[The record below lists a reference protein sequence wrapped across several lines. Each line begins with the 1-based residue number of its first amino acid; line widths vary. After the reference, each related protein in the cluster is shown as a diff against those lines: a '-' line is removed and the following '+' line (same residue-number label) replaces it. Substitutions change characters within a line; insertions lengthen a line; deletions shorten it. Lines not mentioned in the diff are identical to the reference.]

1 VAHHAEGAPHHHAE
15 QPDKQKNGE
24 GIVVEVG
31 EERLLENTGEDD
43 ASDGRPKGGDERA
56 PVLLPRDCRATLCR
70 EVNPSFVA
78 ALGSSAR
85 LHVKALY
92 MNPGDRGWRRPR
104 SYHHGNLK
112 EVLLEAARK
121 LIEEHGA
128 FGFSLTEAAR
138 LAGVSPAAP
147 YRHFR
152 DRDALLAE
160 VAKNG
165 FERFAARLDM
175 AWNNGVPTPLSA
187 FDNLGKAY
195 LAFARDE
202 PASYTVMFETG
213 VLPGGDGETLTAAE
227 RAFDVLQ
234 HAAAALC
241 RQLPES
247 ERPPLKLMSLHIWAI
262 SHGVA
267 TLFAQG
273 DLQAHKVPMKP
284 EEILES
290 AMLVYLKG
298 LGILADG
305 KGAQHRS

>member
-1 VAHHAEGAPHHHAE
+1 MTHSG
-15 QPDKQKNGE
+15 
-24 GIVVEVG
+24 
-31 EERLLENTGEDD
+31 
-43 ASDGRPKGGDERA
+43 
-56 PVLLPRDCRATLCR
+56 
-70 EVNPSFVA
+70 
-78 ALGSSAR
+78 
-85 LHVKALY
+85 
-92 MNPGDRGWRRPR
+92 RGWRRPR

-160 VAKNG
+160 VARNG
-165 FERFAARLDM
+165 FERFAARLDA

-187 FDNLGKAY
+187 FENLGRAY
-195 LAFARDE
+195 LAFAREE

-213 VLPGGDGETLTAAE
+213 LAPGTEGETLPAAE
-227 RAFDVLQ
+227 HAFEVLQ
-234 HAAAALC
+234 RAAAALC
-241 RQLPES
+241 RHLPED
-247 ERPPLKLMSLHIWAI
+247 ERPPLKLVSLHIWAL

-267 TLFAQG
+267 TLFSQG
-273 DLQAHKVPMKP
+273 GRAARKVPMTP

-290 AMLVYLKG
+290 GLLIYLKG
-298 LGILADG
+298 LGVLPDA
-305 KGAQHRS
+305 KGEEEAS

>member
-1 VAHHAEGAPHHHAE
+1 VDFPG
-15 QPDKQKNGE
+15 
-24 GIVVEVG
+24 
-31 EERLLENTGEDD
+31 
-43 ASDGRPKGGDERA
+43 
-56 PVLLPRDCRATLCR
+56 
-70 EVNPSFVA
+70 
-78 ALGSSAR
+78 LGSPAW

-92 MNPGDRGWRRPR
+92 MNPPDRGWRRSR

-175 AWNNGVPTPLSA
+175 AWNNGLPTPLSA

-195 LAFARDE
+195 LAFAREE

-213 VLPGGDGETLTAAE
+213 AIPGGEVETLPAAE
-227 RAFDVLQ
+227 RAFDVIQ

-241 RQLPES
+241 RQVPEA

-267 TLFAQG
+267 TLFAQN

-290 AMLVYLKG
+290 TMLIYLKG
-298 LGILADG
+298 LGILGDG
-305 KGAQHRS
+305 KSAQRQP

>member
-1 VAHHAEGAPHHHAE
+1 M
-15 QPDKQKNGE
+15 DS
-24 GIVVEVG
+24 
-31 EERLLENTGEDD
+31 
-43 ASDGRPKGGDERA
+43 SDRP
-56 PVLLPRDCRATLCR
+56 
-70 EVNPSFVA
+70 
-78 ALGSSAR
+78 
-85 LHVKALY
+85 
-92 MNPGDRGWRRPR
+92 GWRRPR

-160 VAKNG
+160 VAKSG
-165 FERFAARLDM
+165 FDRFAARLDM

-187 FDNLGKAY
+187 FDAVGKAY
-195 LAFARDE
+195 LAFAREE
-202 PASYTVMFETG
+202 PASYAVMFESG
-213 VLPGGDGETLTAAE
+213 VEAGSEGGTLPAAE

-234 HAAAALC
+234 KAAAALC
-241 RQLPES
+241 RSLPES

-267 TLFAQG
+267 TLFTQG
-273 DLQAHKVPMKP
+273 DLQAHKVPMSP
-284 EEILES
+284 EEMLES
-290 AMLVYLKG
+290 AMLIYLKG
-298 LGILADG
+298 LGILPGAKAG
-305 KGAQHRS
+305 KSV

>member
-1 VAHHAEGAPHHHAE
+1 MSP
-15 QPDKQKNGE
+15 P
-24 GIVVEVG
+24 
-31 EERLLENTGEDD
+31 
-43 ASDGRPKGGDERA
+43 
-56 PVLLPRDCRATLCR
+56 
-70 EVNPSFVA
+70 
-78 ALGSSAR
+78 
-85 LHVKALY
+85 
-92 MNPGDRGWRRPR
+92 DRGWRRPQ

-121 LIEEHGA
+121 LIEQYGPA
-128 FGFSLTEAAR
+128 GFSLTEAAR

-160 VAKNG
+160 VARSG

-187 FDNLGKAY
+187 FENLGRAY

-213 VLPGGDGETLTAAE
+213 IMPGTDGQAIPAAE

-234 HAAAALC
+234 KAASALC
-241 RQLPES
+241 RQLPEA
-247 ERPPLKLMSLHIWAI
+247 ERPPIKLMSLHVWAI

-267 TLFAQG
+267 SLFAQG
-273 DLQAHKVPMKP
+273 GLQARRVPMSP
-284 EEILES
+284 EDILES

-298 LGILADG
+298 LGILPDG
-305 KGAQHRS
+305 KSLSD